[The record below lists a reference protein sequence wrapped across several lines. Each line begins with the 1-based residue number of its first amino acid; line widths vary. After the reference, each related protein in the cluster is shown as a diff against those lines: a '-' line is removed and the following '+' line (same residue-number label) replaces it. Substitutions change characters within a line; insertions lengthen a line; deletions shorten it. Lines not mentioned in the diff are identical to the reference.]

1 MRKLIVNADDFG
13 LSTGVNDG
21 IIESAEKGILTSAS
35 LMVRQSAAFE
45 AAAYARRGG
54 HISVGLH
61 LDFGEWV
68 YRNGEWVPRYSVVSF
83 QDESAVAEELARQ
96 LSQFET
102 LVGRKPTH
110 LDSHQHVHRQDPL
123 RSMATEAAAKLGV
136 PLRDV
141 TPGVHYCGDFYGQDA
156 DEQPLPNALNLQNL
170 TSILASLPSGITE
183 LGCHPG
189 YDDKLATVYRHE
201 RAIEVRVL
209 CTPNLREI
217 LCQMDI
223 SLCSFAD
230 VVARTP

>member
-102 LVGRKPTH
+102 LVG
-110 LDSHQHVHRQDPL
+110 
-123 RSMATEAAAKLGV
+123 
-136 PLRDV
+136 
-141 TPGVHYCGDFYGQDA
+141 
-156 DEQPLPNALNLQNL
+156 
-170 TSILASLPSGITE
+170 
-183 LGCHPG
+183 
-189 YDDKLATVYRHE
+189 
-201 RAIEVRVL
+201 
-209 CTPNLREI
+209 
-217 LCQMDI
+217 
-223 SLCSFAD
+223 
-230 VVARTP
+230 